1 MQKQLV
7 VMRHA
12 KTEEQS
18 AEKRDHEREL
28 LPRGE
33 EDAREIGR
41 ILRENGFVA
50 DLILCSDASR
60 TVATTKLVKQE
71 NRSEA
76 EVFQLRELY
85 HARSA
90 DYLSALRTHCGSAS
104 RVLVVGHNPTAEEFV
119 TEVSSR
125 GMRMRPGVAA
135 LFHLGTAASWE
146 TVSVSDCKLRQI
158 LTPSQSRG

>member
-1 MQKQLV
+1 MLKQLV

-33 EDAREIGR
+33 KDAREIGR
-41 ILRENGFVA
+41 ILRESGFVA
-50 DLILCSDASR
+50 DLILCSDARR
-60 TVATTKLVKQE
+60 TVETTELVKSE
-71 NRSEA
+71 NGSNA
-76 EVFQLRELY
+76 EVFELRELY

-90 DYLSALRTHCGSAS
+90 DYVDALKTYAGTAS
-104 RVLVVGHNPTAEEFV
+104 RILIVGHNPTAEDFV
-119 TEVSSR
+119 AESSGR

-135 LFHLGTAASWE
+135 LFHLGEGVSWE
-146 TVSVSDCKLRQI
+146 RVSVDQCRLRQI
-158 LTPSQSRG
+158 LTPSNSSG